1 MPAAAQR
8 RVMQDRGIRNS
19 VIALV
24 IGFGIFIGWSA
35 FAGLDEGVTA
45 SGLIVVQ
52 DNRKAVQH
60 FEGGIV
66 SKLNVHEGDHVEK
79 GDILLELEPIQ
90 SEAARDELAQDF
102 AVQTATLE
110 RLLALRADRD
120 VLTFQSIRQ
129 IDLPDATKLDI
140 TGRQAALFNQQR
152 AAHNAELSVLETRK
166 QTVIGRQADLSNQIA
181 ATRRQLLAARKDLK
195 LRRELLAEKLETIGN
210 VAQLEREVA
219 GLEATASR
227 LVGDQNEAAQ
237 SEQEIKDQVLEAKAR
252 FQEQISEQIVET
264 QAKVLAT
271 RERLQALDDRLSRTV
286 IRAPQGGTV
295 LNLAYTTIG
304 GVVGAGNTILEIVPD
319 TDKLV
324 AKVKL
329 SPTDRDA
336 VTKGQRVRAQMTAY
350 KTYMMKQLDG
360 EVLSISADLKTDEA
374 SGAMYY
380 EAQIALD
387 TSELSADDRILIIP
401 GMPVSAFITSG
412 TKRSFLDYVFEPILK
427 TFRTGTRMS

>member
-8 RVMQDRGIRNS
+8 RVMHDRGIRNS

-24 IGFGIFIGWSA
+24 IGLGIFIGWSA

-66 SKLNVHEGDHVEK
+66 SKLNVREGDHVEK
-79 GDILLELEPIQ
+79 GDVLLELEPIQ

-102 AVQTATLE
+102 AAQTATLE
-110 RLLALRADRD
+110 RLLALRADSD
-120 VLTFQSIRQ
+120 ILTFQSIRQ
-129 IDLPDATKLDI
+129 IDLPDSVKLDI

-152 AAHNAELSVLETRK
+152 AARNAELSVLKTRK
-166 QTVIGRQADLSNQIA
+166 EAVIGRQADLKNQIA

-195 LRRELLAEKLETIGN
+195 LRRELLEEKLETIGN

-227 LVGDQNEAAQ
+227 LVGEANEAAKN
-237 SEQEIKDQVLEAKAR
+237 EQEIKDQILEAKAR
-252 FQEQISEQIVET
+252 FQEQISQQIVET

-295 LNLAYTTIG
+295 LNLAHTTIG
-304 GVVGAGNTILEIVPD
+304 GVVGAGDTIMEIVPD

-324 AKVKL
+324 AKVKV

-336 VTKGQRVRAQMTAY
+336 VAKGQHVRAQMTAY

-360 EVLSISADLKTDEA
+360 EVLSISADLKTDQA

-380 EAQIALD
+380 EAQVALD
-387 TSELSADDRILIIP
+387 TSELSPDDRILIIP